1 MAEAMQQ
8 EMKPFGIQ
16 VQTINRARF
25 WPLSTR
31 GRGIMTSPS
40 SDANSRQETQPRRI
54 ARIPAGVCTLWLVLS
69 ASVVPAAAQQ
79 SDEAVPLDTTTEHTI
94 KALYRGLIDAE
105 NQHDIEAVRPFVWD
119 ASTAVF
125 VAKTSTPAEGG
136 WAGFWGK
143 ATILQHLQDI
153 YKGPFQIDPDYARA
167 KEIALSPDVV
177 QTYVPVKIT
186 VAYAGQT
193 PQPKPFLMIL
203 EWVRT
208 PSGWKMAT
216 DIALPIPS

>member
-1 MAEAMQQ
+1 MNL
-8 EMKPFGIQ
+8 PFSYA
-16 VQTINRARF
+16 NFR
-25 WPLSTR
+25 R
-31 GRGIMTSPS
+31 G
-40 SDANSRQETQPRRI
+40 TQPPRVSI
-54 ARIPAGVCTLWLVLS
+54 GLGTLCLVLS
-69 ASVVPAAAQQ
+69 ACVVPAAGQQ
-79 SDEAVPLDTTTEHTI
+79 PDEAVSLDPSTERTI
-94 KALYRGLIDAE
+94 KMLYHGLIDAE
-105 NQHDIEAVRPFVWD
+105 NRHDIEAVRPFVWD

-143 ATILQHLQDI
+143 ATVLQHLQDI
-153 YKGPFQIDPDYARA
+153 YRGPFQIDPDYASER
-167 KEIALSPDVV
+167 ETALSPDVV

-193 PQPKPFLMIL
+193 PKPKPFLMIL

-208 PSGWKMAT
+208 DSGWKMAT